1 MRAISVHV
9 VLDGASA
16 TWRPVMFVSIFYPF
30 CFFSVSGPDSIIW
43 QAIWFCL
50 QMMHSKLVNGVVVFH
65 HEVAAKMKDKIVHI
79 DL

>member
-1 MRAISVHV
+1 MSFWTELPQHGGLSCLFPFFI
-9 VLDGASA
+9 LFG
-16 TWRPVMFVSIFYPF
+16 F
-30 CFFSVSGPDSIIW
+30 CFFSVSGPDSIIC